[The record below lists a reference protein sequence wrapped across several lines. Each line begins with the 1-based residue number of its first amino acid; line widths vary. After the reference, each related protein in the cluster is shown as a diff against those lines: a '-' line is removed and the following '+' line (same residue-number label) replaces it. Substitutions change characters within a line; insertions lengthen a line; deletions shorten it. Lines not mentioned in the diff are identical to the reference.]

1 MGQSKQH
8 YRKNGTGPSSEPNIV
23 MHRALFAHAIFG
35 FLCTAEGHSD
45 YNAYR
50 VWLAIK
56 YFWGPQG
63 PVVVAILLMMRG
75 HRRR

>member
-1 MGQSKQH
+1 
-8 YRKNGTGPSSEPNIV
+8 

-56 YFWGPQG
+56 YFWGRKAGGSG
-63 PVVVAILLMMRG
+63 PFY
-75 HRRR
+75 